1 MSVPPHTTWINLDNL
16 EQRTWLGTQ
25 MRKRNIGEGDFHN
38 YKQDQFHRNSKEFD
52 FMKEQMRL
60 IEISWRSKM
69 SRDKTT
75 TITITKQTQN
85 RIQRYCASKKNQIT
99 PLELLEEFS
108 KSLKNGTYV
117 NLAKE
122 FSENRQIKK
131 TVSLAVEGLY
141 ENLRTLQKVIEDISH
156 HSHIA
161 HTALKEADNLDLLED
176 RSVLSKAKETLPKDL
191 KEGLDAIS
199 RLKGHITRMEKD
211 TLTIGAE
218 LQGMRRRNSS
228 II

>member
-1 MSVPPHTTWINLDNL
+1 MSAPPHTTWINLDNPDQQMWL
-16 EQRTWLGTQ
+16 RTQL
-25 MRKRNIGEGDFHN
+25 RKRNINQTCFERYIQGEHAL
-38 YKQDQFHRNSKEFD
+38 SLT
-52 FMKEQMRL
+52 KEQMRL
-60 IEISWRSKM
+60 IEISWRSKI

-156 HSHIA
+156 QSHLA
-161 HTALKEADNLDLLED
+161 HTALEEAESLDLLED
-176 RSVLSKAKETLPKDL
+176 GPVLLKAKETLPKGL

-199 RLKGHITRMEKD
+199 RLEKHITRMEKD
-211 TLTIGAE
+211 TLTIEAE
-218 LQGMRRRNSS
+218 LQGIRRMNTS
-228 II
+228 IP

>member
-1 MSVPPHTTWINLDNL
+1 MSTSPHTTWINLDNPD
-16 EQRTWLGTQ
+16 QQMWLGIQ
-25 MRKRNIGEGDFHN
+25 LRKRNIGKGSFD
-38 YKQDQFHRNSKEFD
+38 YYIQDQLYSNSKEFD

-108 KSLKNGTYV
+108 KSLKSGTYV
-117 NLAKE
+117 NLEKE

-156 HSHIA
+156 QSHLA
-161 HTALKEADNLDLLED
+161 HTALEEAESLDLLED
-176 RSVLSKAKETLPKDL
+176 GPVFLKAKETLPKGL

-199 RLKGHITRMEKD
+199 RLKKQITRMEED
-211 TLTIGAE
+211 TL
-218 LQGMRRRNSS
+218 LQGRSYRG
-228 II
+228 